1 MIYISN
7 NLEEGRYVFILQDIG
22 LQNPSL
28 VICKTSSKTLGTIN
42 IREMLIVA
50 SNWQCNL

>member
-1 MIYISN
+1 MNVERNKDGMQLS
-7 NLEEGRYVFILQDIG
+7 LQDIRSK
-22 LQNPSL
+22 NPSL